1 MDVREVYQRIQE
13 LQDEIAALGPLDPEV
28 RKRIDYKFRL
38 DWNYHSNNIEGGTL
52 TVAETKSIMLGHV
65 TVDDKPLK
73 DILEMKGHDQTV
85 KTIMSIG
92 KGEVQLSEK
101 RIKEIHAA
109 IIQEDDPELKPSVGQ
124 WKTLANEIKNKGETV
139 RFTEPDEVP
148 EAIHKLLDWFK
159 AENDKIKR
167 QHKDA
172 LPAPLLAFEFHL
184 RFLTIHPFY
193 DGNGRV
199 GRILLN
205 LILISMG
212 YPPLIVTAD
221 DKPKYNDLL
230 TEIQLYGGSRNDLWA
245 FLGKLL
251 IRSMEMVKKAID
263 GEEILEV
270 KDAEKRLAWLKN
282 NLNTEA
288 RGQNPRLTR
297 EVVEDTFHN
306 WLEFLLRDI
315 GMKSMEFKEFFE
327 SIEFKITHTTPNPGI
342 YIKNRPQS
350 ISRAV
355 SDPRELTLSFFK
367 EYLSSIPRIV
377 GFASFNFD
385 TICHGYNLSGQQ
397 TNIDFL
403 RVQVNFK
410 SDSYQVQ
417 VFRSDQAL
425 FHENEPHSI
434 SGALGVIPSTE
445 DLKSIKDYA
454 FHLQVTALEDGA
466 KRLGLLD

>member
-109 IIQEDDPELKPSVGQ
+109 IIQEDDPELKSSVGQ
-124 WKTLANEIKNKGETV
+124 WKTVANLIHYKNETIP
-139 RFTEPDEVP
+139 FLEPEQVP

-159 AENDKIKR
+159 AEHDKIKR

-172 LPAPLLAFEFHL
+172 LPALSLAFEFHL

-205 LILISMG
+205 LILIDMG
-212 YPPLIVTAD
+212 YPPLIVTGGE
-221 DKPKYNDLL
+221 KPKYNDLL
-230 TEIQLYGGSRNDLWA
+230 TEIQVYGAPQNDLFI

-251 IRSMEMVKKAID
+251 IRSLELVKRAID
-263 GEEILEV
+263 GEEITQLIDPEIRLQHLERQL
-270 KDAEKRLAWLKN
+270 ALAETEKRTLDCIDN
-282 NLNTEA
+282 E
-288 RGQNPRLTR
+288 
-297 EVVEDTFHN
+297 
-306 WLEFLLRDI
+306 
-315 GMKSMEFKEFFE
+315 
-327 SIEFKITHTTPNPGI
+327 I
-342 YIKNRPQS
+342 YRSHLDKWIYPL
-350 ISRAV
+350 
-355 SDPRELTLSFFK
+355 LTLAHSKVQRVEHLFLIPKCDTVLNHKMTVPPGRNASHAFNLETTK
-367 EYLSSIPRIV
+367 LYFHHMLNQTEPRILSSGIRLSANLHRFKAGGEITFSITAAFIITFTPSKYQIHFDIPQGNPKHQLNKPILERFFLNPLTNEECEDIAND
-377 GFASFNFD
+377 FLASLVD
-385 TICHGYNLSGQQ
+385 TIE
-397 TNIDFL
+397 
-403 RVQVNFK
+403 
-410 SDSYQVQ
+410 YQ
-417 VFRSDQAL
+417 SL
-425 FHENEPHSI
+425 
-434 SGALGVIPSTE
+434 
-445 DLKSIKDYA
+445 
-454 FHLQVTALEDGA
+454 
-466 KRLGLLD
+466 RLGII